1 MGADMAL
8 FFLVCLGGAA
18 GTAARYLLGVSIQAA
33 FGPTFPVGTLCV
45 NLIGSFLISMF
56 MYLGVDRGLISTNVR
71 VVLCTGVMG
80 GFTTYSSF
88 NFETMR
94 LWQQGSVLLGF
105 ANIGLTVVGCVLM
118 GALGLLA
125 GRLIGGA

>member
-1 MGADMAL
+1 MYWRA
-8 FFLVCLGGAA
+8 
-18 GTAARYLLGVSIQAA
+18 
-33 FGPTFPVGTLCV
+33 LCV
-45 NLIGSFLISMF
+45 NLIGSFLISML
-56 MYLGVDRGLISTNVR
+56 MYLGVDRGVISTNVR
-71 VVLCTGVMG
+71 IVLCTGVMG

-105 ANIGLTVVGCVLM
+105 ANIGATLVGCIIM

-125 GRLIGGA
+125 GRLIGGV